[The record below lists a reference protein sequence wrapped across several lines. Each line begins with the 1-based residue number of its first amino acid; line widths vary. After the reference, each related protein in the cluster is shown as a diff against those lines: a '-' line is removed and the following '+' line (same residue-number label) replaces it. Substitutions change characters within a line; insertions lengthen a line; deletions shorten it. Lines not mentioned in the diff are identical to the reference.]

1 MGLIGA
7 YVPLL
12 PAPTIETVTILL
24 LLASLVAAWI
34 GYLRIPYT
42 VGLVLA
48 GIALDVLG
56 VLPPTTLTPDLF
68 LWVLLPPLLFEAAF
82 ILRWDHL
89 RSVAP
94 TIVILAT
101 IGVLLSA
108 LVTAAT
114 LALALGLPWT
124 VAALFGATVAA
135 TDPVAVVAFFRRA
148 GVDPKLRALIE
159 GESLLNDGTSVVLV
173 SVLTATLAAG
183 RPNAL
188 SAIGDFCIIALGGL
202 VVGILVGL
210 IGSVLQRGVSDHL
223 AETML
228 SVVVAY
234 GSYLLAHRAG
244 VSGVLAVVA
253 AGSVLGNFGR
263 RFGMSNRAREEI
275 DGLWEFL
282 AFVANSLVFLL
293 LGVAVHPSAIQSLL
307 PVTVVGVIGML
318 AGRACVSYGLGSLIA
333 VAWKMPSLQWRHVLF
348 WGGLRGALPVV
359 VAISVSSEPGMPPLL
374 QSMVLGV
381 VVVSLVIQ
389 GISLEPVL
397 RRTIQADS
405 LRA

>member
-1 MGLIGA
+1 M
-7 YVPLL
+7 PFL
-12 PAPTIETVTILL
+12 PIPAIETLTLLL

-48 GIALDVLG
+48 GIALDILG

-89 RSVAP
+89 GSVGP
-94 TIVILAT
+94 TIAVLAT
-101 IGVLLSA
+101 LGVLLSA
-108 LVTAAT
+108 LVTSAIV
-114 LALALGLPWT
+114 ALVLGLPWST
-124 VAALFGATVAA
+124 AALFGATVAA
-135 TDPVAVVAFFRRA
+135 TDPVAVVAFFRRS

-173 SVLTATLAAG
+173 SVLTATFASG
-183 RPNAL
+183 NPGVL
-188 SAIGDFCIIALGGL
+188 SAIQEFLVIAFGGL
-202 VVGILVGL
+202 IVGSAVGVA
-210 IGSVLQRGVSDHL
+210 GSLLQRGLTDHL
-223 AETML
+223 AESML
-228 SVVVAY
+228 SLVVAY
-234 GSYLLAHRAG
+234 GSFLIAQRIG

-293 LGVAVHPSAIQSLL
+293 LGVAVHPSAIRILL
-307 PVTVVGVIGML
+307 PATVVGVAAML
-318 AGRACVSYGLGSLIA
+318 AGRATVSYGLGSLVA
-333 VAWKMPSLQWRHVLF
+333 VLWKIPSLRWRHVLF

-359 VAISVSSEPGMPPLL
+359 IAIGLSSEPGIPPML
-374 QSMVLGV
+374 QSLVLSV
-381 VVVSLVIQ
+381 VVVSLLIQ
-389 GISLEPVL
+389 GVTLEPLL
-397 RRTIQADS
+397 RRAVANDS
-405 LRA
+405 AGA

>member
-1 MGLIGA
+1 M
-7 YVPLL
+7 PLL
-12 PAPTIETVTILL
+12 PVPAIETLTMLL

-48 GIALDVLG
+48 GVALDVVG

-89 RSVAP
+89 RPVAP

-101 IGVLLSA
+101 IGVVLSA
-108 LVTAAT
+108 LVTAAV
-114 LALALGLPWT
+114 LALAVGLPWT

-135 TDPVAVVAFFRRA
+135 TDPVAVVAFFRRS

-173 SVLTATLAAG
+173 GVLTETLATG
-183 RPNAL
+183 QPNAAA
-188 SAIGDFCIIALGGL
+188 AIGNFCFIALGGL
-202 VVGILVGL
+202 IVGILVGL
-210 IGSVLQRGVSDHL
+210 LGSVLQRGLSDHL
-223 AETML
+223 AETTL

-234 GSYLLAHRAG
+234 GSFLLAHHAG

-263 RFGMSNRAREEI
+263 RFGMSSRAREEI

-293 LGVAVHPSAIQSLL
+293 LGVAVHPNAIQGLL

-318 AGRACVSYGLGSLIA
+318 AGRACVSYGLGSLTA
-333 VAWKMPSLQWRHVLF
+333 AAWRIPSLNWRHVLF

-359 VAISVSSEPGMPPLL
+359 VAISVSSEPGIPPLF
-374 QSMVLGV
+374 QSLVLSV
-381 VVVSLVIQ
+381 VVVSLVFQ

-397 RRTIQADS
+397 RRTIQVDPLHA
-405 LRA
+405 